1 MRLTGRLIAMLKQ
14 QRTRMRDA
22 RRGFSLVEISA
33 TLAVVG
39 AVMAGVWGLSNTSNQ
54 VQQAALLAKQAN
66 AVGNAAQRYIEQNKA
81 AILADAG
88 LTTLNSA
95 ICIKVTDSDSCAT
108 TLPSLKA
115 RGYLPADFPENT
127 ATGGQNSFHQ
137 NFRLF
142 VRREDGGTVGQVDD
156 NDTLTGLTFTEGG
169 SEIPDMLGNRII
181 AGMGISGGFIF
192 NADDPDPAGATG
204 AGDATAVKGNAGAW
218 GITLSDSGWSN
229 IGSLAQQG
237 HIAVLTKLLP
247 SMVQGSAS
255 SCSAGSGGPTRVQVT
270 TAADDTGS
278 ATSLAATFS
287 TNVTNGNAIIVV
299 VMGPDGDTA
308 MDASAVTDNKGNT
321 YQRIVY
327 NNYPPGYMYGS
338 WVYAAYNVTGGASTV
353 VTVTPTTASRI
364 QIIALEMSGIA
375 TASAADAIGEV
386 TREWVS
392 SYAIT
397 STTPTTEAGEYAL
410 TTMNVMGCGSVNIES
425 GWTDLVDPA
434 ALDQNIV
441 SGMRV
446 IGKQIDT
453 AGVVTHTW
461 STSGACQYWGV
472 LATFKTTSGCT
483 AASGGG
489 GGGAGTTVFVNKAP
503 GGTTGGASSQSVT
516 FTTLPSAADTI
527 LVGVAT
533 WDWGTSNLQP
543 TSVTDN
549 QGNTYFLV
557 KSEISNRYYGTGGY
571 IYAAYNIP
579 APSGTFT
586 VTANFASSVEINL
599 EAIAVT
605 GLAASPLDQT
615 GSVVV
620 NSDNHTSTTV
630 STTTAESNTF
640 AYAVHAGGMAS
651 YDVGYSTQA
660 DWTQGYK
667 QNDAA
672 CCGAYSSVFRVLT
685 SPTTVSHTWTYV
697 DTGTDWLEAPAVIAT
712 FKCAAACTTASTSL
726 PSMWANALNDLT
738 DVTTDYA
745 SRNMFVGD
753 NTGSSFVGGSD
764 NTALGDWNLH
774 FFENGDRNTMLG
786 AQAGGYLV
794 SGNDNVVSG
803 SYALY
808 TAATSNGNIA
818 VGPSAGNQIATI
830 GDNNIMYGVIALR
843 QTTCLGSRNIIYS
856 ITDMPGSKCGND
868 NIGFGLRPFGLS
880 PSIGNGNIALG
891 DWSLVYINGDYNIGL
906 GLNAGAGLENAS
918 GNVFAG
924 ISSGEQLDSG
934 TANYTGLVGIGFCAL
949 RNLTSAGNHIV
960 RLGYMC
966 NANSAGDKS
975 YSVAIGNASQ
985 NVSTTGQYN
994 TSLGYQSLYLSTS
1007 GVRNTAIGTRAAGA
1021 DVGPFNDVL
1030 AVGDRAAQMITSAS
1044 GTTAIGHYAVHG
1056 VTTGTGNTGLG
1067 DYTLSEVSTGQN
1079 STAAGSNALQ
1089 YIDGAGS
1096 ELTAV
1101 GAYALYWGSTGQRNS
1116 AIGTNAIYGAA
1127 WYAPLNGSDNTAL
1140 GYNTLKTCQGAC
1152 AGNTAIGAGAGQA
1165 LTTNLYNTIIGSNAM
1180 GEVTSWDNATVIG
1193 YNAMTKSA
1201 MNSVAIGSNAGA
1213 LTVSTNSVQVGYN
1226 AGATI
1231 TLGSSNTIIGSGADA
1246 TAGMSNS
1253 RVAIG
1258 YGASSPADDNYIFG
1272 NGSVTSIG
1280 GYTGWTYPSDR
1291 RLKHDIQPL
1300 LLSADFIKSLRPVS
1314 FRALANP
1321 VPVRYGFIAQEV
1333 LAALG
1338 GLDSNLV
1345 QGSGDLQTRDYY
1357 SLTMNMLVAPVVNTI
1372 QAGQKQLEQE
1382 QQLTRNLVKMHH
1394 AAEQASNKADGL
1406 LAQAAALLN
1415 KENMPKGGD
1424 HD

>member
-14 QRTRMRDA
+14 QRTRMPYA

-156 NDTLTGLTFTEGG
+156 NDALTGLTFTTGG
-169 SEIPDMLGNRII
+169 TEIPDMLGNRII

-375 TASAADAIGEV
+375 TSSAADAIGEV

-392 SYAIT
+392 SYTIT

-410 TTMNVMGCGSVNIES
+410 TAMNVMGCGSVNIES

-434 ALDQNIV
+434 TLDQNIV

-446 IGKQIDT
+446 IGKQIST

-461 STSGACQYWGV
+461 STSGDCQYWGV

-483 AASGGG
+483 TASGGG
-489 GGGAGTTVFVNKAP
+489 SGSGTTVFVNKAP

-533 WDWGTSNLQP
+533 WDWGVSNLQP

-549 QGNTYFLV
+549 QGNTYYLV
-557 KSEISNRYYGTGGY
+557 KSEVSNRYYGEGGY

-586 VTANFASSVEINL
+586 VTANFASNVEINL

-640 AYAVHAGGMAS
+640 AYAVHAGGFGV
-651 YDVGYSTQA
+651 YDVGYTTQA

-667 QNDAA
+667 WTDAA
-672 CCGAYSSVFRVLT
+672 CCGSYSSVFRVLT
-685 SPTTVSHTWTYV
+685 SPTTVSHTWGYV
-697 DTGTDWLEAPAVIAT
+697 DAGTSNLDTAAVIAT

-726 PSMWANALNDLT
+726 PSQWANALNDLT
-738 DVTTDYA
+738 DVTTGYA

-808 TAATSNGNIA
+808 TATSSNGNIA

-924 ISSGEQLDSG
+924 VSSGESITSG

-966 NANSAGDKS
+966 NANNGGNKS

-994 TSLGYQSLYLSTS
+994 TSLGNQSLYQATS
-1007 GVRNTAIGTRAAGA
+1007 GVRNTAIGAHATDA
-1021 DVGPFNDVL
+1021 DAGPFNDLL
-1030 AVGDRAAQMITSAS
+1030 AIGEYSAEYLQTGT
-1044 GTTAIGHYAVHG
+1044 GTTAIGSYALQR
-1056 VTTGTGNTGLG
+1056 VTTGIRNTALG
-1067 DYTLSEVSTGQN
+1067 YYALNQTATGQN
-1079 STAAGSNALQ
+1079 GTAIGSGALQ
-1089 YIDGAGS
+1089 YIDSARS
-1096 ELTAV
+1096 NLTAV
-1101 GAYALYWGSTGQRNS
+1101 GAYAMNFNSTGQRNTG
-1116 AIGTNAIYGAA
+1116 IGALALAFATSSNYLTA
-1127 WYAPLNGSDNTAL
+1127 NDNTAL
-1140 GYNTLKTCQGAC
+1140 GYNALTACRGAC

-1180 GEVTSWDNATVIG
+1180 GLVTSWDNATVIG

-1246 TAGMSNS
+1246 TAAMSNS

-1258 YGASSPADDNYIFG
+1258 YGASSPADNNYIFG

-1382 QQLTRNLVKMHH
+1382 QLLTRNLVKIRHE
-1394 AAEQASNKADGL
+1394 AEQVSNKADGL
-1406 LAQAAALLN
+1406 LAQAAALLD
-1415 KENMPKGGD
+1415 KENMPKAGE